1 MFYFKN
7 HVFYITLI
15 FLFIFSCGTQKKI
28 KQENALELP
37 AIFYYKQALNL
48 VEAQKYKQALKQL
61 DTAIVLKPEFAQ
73 FYYARGQIY
82 ELLGKNLLAID
93 SYETALKY
101 KSFFPDAWK
110 SVSLLYMNEKEY
122 DKAIQVLRNLV
133 EIEPDSLNYE
143 IMLADAYLHLN
154 KPLLAFERIKN
165 IENQQRDSRE
175 IFRIKGKAY
184 FLNQNYKDA
193 IENFEHYVKY
203 KQDNFDALKYLGFAY
218 IENGNLEK
226 GISFLNRA
234 LSLYSDDPEIYLY
247 RAVYF
252 MKQGKYDMAL
262 DQFNLALNIDNRNS
276 VVLLEYSKFMLV
288 QGDTTTAKKLLKSAI
303 IYDKYCW
310 ECFKYLGI
318 IADDQGQDFDAIL
331 YLQKYLSNIYH
342 RDPEVELRMDNLL
355 KGE

>member
-1 MFYFKN
+1 MFYFKY
-7 HVFYITLI
+7 HLFYIVLI
-15 FLFIFSCGTQKKI
+15 FLFVFSCGTQKRS
-28 KQENALELP
+28 KQENTLELP

-48 VEAQKYKQALKQL
+48 VESQKYKQALKQL
-61 DTAIVLKPEFAQ
+61 DTAIVLRPEFAQ

-101 KSFFPDAWK
+101 KSFFPDVWK

-133 EIEPDSLNYE
+133 DSEPDSLNYE
-143 IMLADAYLHLN
+143 IMLADAYLHIN

-165 IENQQRDSRE
+165 FENQQGKSRE
-175 IFRIKGKAY
+175 IFRIKGMAY
-184 FLNQNYKDA
+184 FLNQNYEDA
-193 IENFEHYVKY
+193 IQNFEHYVKY
-203 KQDNFDALKYLGFAY
+203 NQDNFYAIKYLGFAY
-218 IENGNLEK
+218 IENGDLEK

-252 MKQGKYDMAL
+252 IKQGKYDMAL
-262 DQFNLALNIDNRNS
+262 DQFNLALNLDDQNS
-276 VVLLEYSKFMLV
+276 EVLLEYSKFMLM
-288 QGDTTTAKKLLKSAI
+288 QRDTTTAKKLLRRAI
-303 IYDKYCW
+303 IYDQYCW

-342 RDPEVELRMDNLL
+342 RDPEVELRIDKLL
-355 KGE
+355 RGQ

>member
-1 MFYFKN
+1 MFYFKY
-7 HVFYITLI
+7 HVFYITLF
-15 FLFIFSCGTQKKI
+15 FLFIFSCVTKKKT

-48 VEAQKYKQALKQL
+48 VESQKYNQALKQL

-82 ELLGKNLLAID
+82 ELLDKNILAID

-122 DKAIQVLRNLV
+122 DKAVQVLRNLV
-133 EIEPDSLNYE
+133 EVNPDSLNYE
-143 IMLADAYLHLN
+143 IRLADAYLHLN

-165 IENQQRDSRE
+165 FENQQGDSRE
-175 IFRIKGKAY
+175 IFRIKGMAY
-184 FLNQNYKDA
+184 FLIQNYKDA
-193 IENFEHYVKY
+193 IQNLEHYVKY
-203 KQDNFDALKYLGFAY
+203 KQDNFDAIKYLGFAY

-226 GISFLNRA
+226 GISLLNRA

-252 MKQGKYDMAL
+252 IKQGKHDIAL
-262 DQFNLALNIDNRNS
+262 DQFNLALNLDDQNS
-276 VVLLEYSKFMLV
+276 VVLLENSKFMLM
-288 QGDTTTAKKLLKSAI
+288 QGDTATAKKLLKRAI
-303 IYDKYCW
+303 IYDQYCW

-342 RDPEVELRMDNLL
+342 RDPEVELRMNNLL
-355 KGE
+355 RGQ